1 MPMSKDEN
9 KIIEEAIDS
18 LDWDLYDK
26 QAEEFREERAARGL
40 NSARQDPDIP
50 ACDACGKDFSGNLSC
65 ASCQSVFYCS
75 KECQRAAWKQG
86 GHKQTCP
93 TMKEDCDKMAEHVL
107 HLMKYK
113 SNDVG
118 HTHYDMLDMAGP
130 YKAAVQKGLHKELL
144 KLFQGDIQE
153 VHDWR
158 HDTGTMISK
167 TGGAMC
173 SLFRGERYEGR
184 GIKSRSFACCDGNRI
199 RMYVDSHPR
208 AFEAWWEASMATL
221 LLALDD
227 RVWRAGPGAHSTVR
241 QHSRDTIAGWILVF
255 ATKSGSKAILLPN
268 SPKEESKARAE
279 YLANSI
285 RKSMARFKVTAFSPE
300 RDPGGSL
307 EGMLYQVAAEIDL
320 RYQMF
325 QMDIGFEKLLKIKG
339 SKMTT
344 RYKGLALPFAEA
356 TIAKGK
362 SINMEEGQAAMQA
375 HQARRR

>member
-1 MPMSKDEN
+1 MTKDEN
-9 KIIEEAIDS
+9 TINEDAIAS
-18 LDWDLYDK
+18 LDWDKYDK
-26 QAEEFREERAARGL
+26 QAEEFRKERAARGYT
-40 NSARQDPDIP
+40 SATQDPDIP
-50 ACDACGKDFSGNLSC
+50 ACDACGKSFSGNMSC

-93 TMKEDCDKMAEHVL
+93 TMKEDCDQLAEQVL
-107 HLMKYK
+107 HMMEYK
-113 SNDVG
+113 SNDID
-118 HTHYDMLDMAGP
+118 HSHYDMLDMAGP

-144 KLFQGDIQE
+144 KIFQEDLEE
-153 VHDWR
+153 VNDRWY
-158 HDTGTMISK
+158 DTRMISSK
-167 TGGAMC
+167 TGTAMC
-173 SLFRGERYEGR
+173 ALFRGERYEGR
-184 GIKSRSFACCDGNRI
+184 GVKSRSFACCDGHRI
-199 RMYVDSHPR
+199 KMYVESHPC
-208 AFEAWWEASMATL
+208 AFEAWWEASMATM

-227 RVWRAGPGAHSTVR
+227 RVWREGPGVHSTVR
-241 QHSRDTIAGWILVF
+241 QLSRDTIAGWILVF
-255 ATKSGSKAILLPN
+255 ATKSGSKAILLPH

-285 RKSMARFKVTAFSPE
+285 RKSMARFKATASSPD

-362 SINMEEGQAAMQA
+362 SINMAEGQAAMQA